1 MATEESP
8 KQIKTPAQI
17 LELEAELTKLDG
29 ELEKYSHFSEEE
41 VINFLELIHEYN
53 ETRDIAHELV
63 GRLARMDERP
73 TDEIYQELLGEDYRD
88 KDKG

>member
-41 VINFLELIHEYN
+41 VTNFLELIHEYN

>member
-1 MATEESP
+1 MANEESP
-8 KQIKTPAQI
+8 KQRKTPTQI

-41 VINFLELIHEYN
+41 VTNFLELIHEYN

-73 TDEIYQELLGEDYRD
+73 TDEIYKQILGEDYRE

>member
-1 MATEESP
+1 MASQESP
-8 KQIKTPAQI
+8 KQRKTSAQI
-17 LELEAELTKLDG
+17 SELEAELTKLDS
-29 ELEKYSHFSEEE
+29 ELENYSNFSEEE
-41 VINFLELIHEYN
+41 VTNFLELIHEYN

-73 TDEIYQELLGEDYRD
+73 TDEIYQELLGDDYKD